1 MPCDRCG
8 GKGKISAGNCPTCR
22 GNKVTPKS
30 KELKIEIEKG
40 MEDGR
45 EIVFPRESEQHPD
58 YLPGDVIFKLK
69 LQNHAIFKRIGDH
82 LYTDLKINLMEAVLG
97 FKKSIKHLDNHFTEI
112 QSSQVVQP
120 FEVRIVK
127 EEGMPIHGVPSQK
140 GDMHV
145 KQIIRLPNKINDGDK
160 EILRKLFKL
169 GK

>member
-1 MPCDRCG
+1 M
-8 GKGKISAGNCPTCR
+8 
-22 GNKVTPKS
+22 TPQS
-30 KELKIEIEKG
+30 KTLKIEIEKG
-40 MEDGR
+40 MQEGR

-82 LYTDLKINLMEAVLG
+82 LYTDMRINLKEAILG
-97 FKKSIKHLDNHFTEI
+97 FTKSIKHLDDHFTELT
-112 QSSQVVQP
+112 SVNVVQP

-127 EEGMPIHGVPSQK
+127 EEGMPLHGVPSQK

-145 KQIIRLPNKINDGDK
+145 KHIVRLPIKLSEGDK
-160 EILRKLFKL
+160 EILKKLFNL